1 MTQAEVT
8 INITVDGDQIMVEQT
23 PPGPVDRETRI
34 VWICEQGYPFAVQF
48 GWDSPL
54 EEMMY
59 KNEPKSSIAEG
70 VIMSDAA
77 YGQFKYFVAVCVNE
91 QMLTLDPEIIVRRRR
106 G

>member
-1 MTQAEVT
+1 MTQEDVI

-23 PPGPVDRETRI
+23 PPGPVDKETRI
-34 VWICEQGYPFAVQF
+34 IWVCEQGYPFAVQF

-54 EEMMY
+54 EETMY
-59 KNEPKSSIAEG
+59 RNEPKSTVAEG

-77 YGQFKYFVAVCVNE
+77 YGQFKYFVAVCVE
-91 QMLTLDPEIIVRRRR
+91 GRLLTVDPDIIVRRRR